1 MASPSSGRYQSR
13 LFNFVHQQS
22 RRLTENLRSA
32 SRHLQV
38 SASWGAQLLLYPVYL
53 LFQSKRSAGKQ
64 FYQNVQQS
72 WPQLQA
78 DNTIS
83 QPQTPPTADTP
94 IQRVLLLVNVPS
106 EEAVSTPKQGKTEPI
121 NFLAFLSKQWF
132 KFFSNSPK
140 STSSL
145 TPLHSKSTPAQQEHP
160 CSPTSYSALADSP
173 TRNRPVVR
181 GIATQLS
188 SHTLVL
194 VTAQNEI
201 LDILTPQQQQKL
213 QERIIGEMA
222 DYWRYQRLAHSA
234 ELGQA
239 YPTLRETGSP
249 LEYSLHTYQAL
260 AFLDRTFAQLETN
273 YLAPVSEV
281 AITIS
286 QRSRDLV
293 QRVQTQLTVLLSG
306 LPQPTGSKSSPS
318 NNSEAHTLQ
327 IQALI
332 WAAIDYFFGHRRRK
346 QLGQTTPTTIS
357 LELQPGSKP
366 NRKPLPQRHSGRQSG
381 GGTIRPPSAS
391 SNLPSAQLPSQ
402 LVSDPWLTLGDLFG
416 DSESGVREPS
426 TVHEPELSN
435 SQTMSHLAGKTNS
448 ALPSSQSAGY
458 SVQNLLSRFQRL
470 FPQPEQAPG
479 LVKRQK
485 TTKGKAVAVGKEIEK
500 VGSKQ
505 LSLLPK
511 PSQSVS
517 AGESS
522 NQPCTQS
529 TQLDP
534 APDWIETNARLMGYV
549 KHPLEK
555 LLQWLDQAML
565 WLEDVLMIVW
575 QWVQKLLQGK

>member
-1 MASPSSGRYQSR
+1 MGSPSSGRYQSR

-22 RRLTENLRSA
+22 RRLTQNLRSA

-64 FYQNVQQS
+64 FNQTVQQS
-72 WPQLQA
+72 WPQLQS
-78 DNTIS
+78 DDIIS

-132 KFFSNSPK
+132 KFFPNSPK

-145 TPLHSKSTPAQQEHP
+145 TPLHRKSTERAQEHRK
-160 CSPTSYSALADSP
+160 STPTSYSALADSP
-173 TRNRPVVR
+173 NRNRRVVR

-222 DYWRYQRLAHSA
+222 DYWRYQRLTHSGR
-234 ELGQA
+234 LGQA
-239 YPTLRETGSP
+239 YPALQETGSP
-249 LEYSLHTYQAL
+249 LEYSLHTHQAL

-306 LPQPTGSKSSPS
+306 LPQPTGSKSPPS
-318 NNSEAHTLQ
+318 NNSEAHTFQ

-332 WAAIDYFFGHRRRK
+332 WAAIDYFFGHRRGK

-357 LELQPGSKP
+357 LELQQSSKLS
-366 NRKPLPQRHSGRQSG
+366 RKPLPQRHSGQQSG
-381 GGTIRPPSAS
+381 DGIIPPPSVS
-391 SNLPSAQLPSQ
+391 SKLPSAQLPSQ
-402 LVSDPWLTLGDLFG
+402 LISDPWLTLGDLFG
-416 DSESGVREPS
+416 DSESGVL
-426 TVHEPELSN
+426 EPELSK
-435 SQTMSHLAGKTNS
+435 SQTMSHRAGKTNS
-448 ALPSSQSAGY
+448 ALPPSQTDRY

-479 LVKRQK
+479 LVKRQE
-485 TTKGKAVAVGKEIEK
+485 TTKGKAVAVGKGIEE

-511 PSQSVS
+511 SSQSVS

-529 TQLDP
+529 TQIEP
-534 APDWIETNARLMGYV
+534 TPDWIETNARLMGYV

-575 QWVQKLLQGK
+575 QWVQKLLRGN